1 MASLCFAVSCHK
13 DQLSKKGAQVAVLPA
28 SDSNPM
34 QKPADDRGDASDELA
49 QPGFTR
55 TLLPRKPRR
64 TTPRQPELSAYRRVT
79 NTASDFSRGLSA
91 SVEPVTVPTSDP
103 EELIKQASDV
113 MNHGGIPISVT
124 AASIGGTFPNS
135 FHFSYLRA
143 VALQQA
149 ALTSGR
155 AIELLKQQPVPTDPA
170 EKDKYTALL
179 LKGLSI
185 RAEAL
190 GRLAAVDRSQGIKAQ
205 IAYQDY
211 LAAESDE
218 LKKENAERNYAAML
232 DKLEE
237 VEKARVAY
245 EALLARNPT
254 DADALEALVSIH
266 RKRAVAQKRAGKIRA
281 ARMSNQLARSYS
293 DRLTE
298 VRVTDGSV
306 TTSDSVSDGTKAD
319 RDTVFKRG
327 EAVKR
332 FMEPVKVNP
341 ETRREST
348 VPMRAKKP

>member
-1 MASLCFAVSCHK
+1 
-13 DQLSKKGAQVAVLPA
+13 
-28 SDSNPM
+28 
-34 QKPADDRGDASDELA
+34 
-49 QPGFTR
+49 
-55 TLLPRKPRR
+55 
-64 TTPRQPELSAYRRVT
+64 
-79 NTASDFSRGLSA
+79 
-91 SVEPVTVPTSDP
+91 VPTSDP

-185 RAEAL
+185 R
-190 GRLAAVDRSQGIKAQ
+190 VDRSQGIKAQ